1 MELKKTSDGVVL
13 SVQVKPNSKQF
24 KIIVDSDELVVY
36 CREVPVKG
44 KVNKELVKELSKVFN
59 ARVEILSGFT
69 SRQKRILIRNIE
81 IEKVNELLSAYKQE

>member
-24 KIIVDSDELVVY
+24 KIIADLGELVVY

-44 KVNKELVKELSKVFN
+44 KVNKELIKELSKVFN
-59 ARVEILSGFT
+59 TRVEILSGFT
-69 SRQKRILIRNIE
+69 SRQKKILIRNIGV
-81 IEKVNELLSAYKQE
+81 EKVNELLSAYKQE